1 MPISQNQSLQN
12 NKMSSVD
19 LPGLNTEY
27 RNGSPWKEKAS
38 PRKKHQKALYVE
50 STQYEWEQTIIGT
63 LNFFQGIRILILF
76 RKVMPINLDII
87 KWPKITKCGL
97 E

>member
-1 MPISQNQSLQN
+1 
-12 NKMSSVD
+12 MSSVD
-19 LPGLNTEY
+19 LLDLNTEY
-27 RNGSPWKEKAS
+27 RNGSQWKEKAS
-38 PRKKHQKALYVE
+38 PRKNHQKALYFE
-50 STQYEWEQTIIGT
+50 STKYEWEQAIIGT
-63 LNFFQGIRILILF
+63 LNFFQDIRTLILF